1 MTGDSTD
8 SMLIEGTRFGLFGFI
23 DKPINRLALIVL
35 IEQAIECYR
44 LRQEVTELRRILVDS
59 GVRMEG
65 GMPGVTSQP
74 EKMAQPRLLYG
85 CPLSLLL

>member
-8 SMLIEGTRFGLFGFI
+8 SILVEGLQFGVFGFI
-23 DKPINRLALIVL
+23 DKPINRLALIAL
-35 IEQAIECYR
+35 IQQAIECYR

-65 GMPGVTSQP
+65 IMPGVTSQP
-74 EKMAQPRLLYG
+74 EKMVQPRLLY
-85 CPLSLLL
+85 

>member
-35 IEQAIECYR
+35 IECYR

-65 GMPGVTSQP
+65 IMPGVTSPP
-74 EKMAQPRLLYG
+74 EKMVQPRLLY
-85 CPLSLLL
+85 